1 MSLPAVRIPPRL
13 GPGAYIGIVAPASP
27 PSDRTK
33 IEKGIEYLLHKGFQ
47 VVRGASINNSD
58 GYLAG
63 TDEQRAADINAMF
76 ADPAVDA
83 IICLRGGYGSGR
95 ILPLLDYPVIQR
107 NPKIFVGY
115 SDITALHAA
124 LWAKCRLLTF
134 AGPMVAADFW
144 KGLDDVTEHAFWQL
158 LTKPQSRYRLY
169 HTELAPGARC
179 LVPGMC
185 EGTLLGGNLAVL
197 MTVIGTPYEPKWEQ
211 AILVVEDVGENVY
224 KIDRMLSHLT
234 NAGVLKRIGALIFGR
249 FTSIPDDGQS
259 RELDAVLRE
268 YTQPLGIPAICNFPV
283 GHDNP
288 KITLPMGA
296 HVRLNAQKCLLHAM
310 HPVVA

>member
-1 MSLPAVRIPPRL
+1 MHR
-13 GPGAYIGIVAPASP
+13 
-27 PSDRTK
+27 DK
-33 IEKGIEYLLHKGFQ
+33 IEKGIEYLLLLGFR
-47 VVRGASINNSD
+47 VARGASIDSSE

-95 ILPLLDYPVIQR
+95 ILRLLDYATIRR

-124 LWAKCRLLTF
+124 LWTKCRLLTF

-144 KGLDDVTEHAFWQL
+144 KGMDEVTEHAFWPL
-158 LTKPQSRYRLY
+158 LTKPFSRYRLY
-169 HTELAPGARC
+169 HPALTPGACC
-179 LVPGMC
+179 LVPGIC

-197 MTVIGTPYEPKWEQ
+197 MTVIGTPYEPKWEHS
-211 AILVVEDVGENVY
+211 ILVLEDVGENVY
-224 KIDRMLSHLT
+224 KIDRMLSHLS
-234 NAGVLKRIGALIFGR
+234 NAGILKRIGALIFGR
-249 FTSIPDDGQS
+249 FTNIPEDGTS
-259 RELDAVLRE
+259 RELEEVLRE
-268 YTQPLGIPAICNFPV
+268 FSSPLGIPTVCGLPV

-296 HVRLNAQKCLLHAM
+296 RVRLNAHKCLLHAV